1 MGETRFLFFAPK
13 APPHQKPHMTD
24 SPKSDNSC
32 LNLLSKLLSSA
43 QTSPILSSKLWR
55 RGAIGLSLILLVGT
69 GGALLWLWFFVNR
82 DLESLVAKELE
93 KLIDRPIK
101 IGSIEQYYL
110 TGLRIGASAI
120 PPTETDPDFVKVPT
134 VNVSFEPL
142 TLLFRRTLNLKIAL
156 QQPTIYIAQDIAGNW
171 LSLNSKESALAKTSN
186 VNITTVQI
194 TNGQVMLLPNGKI
207 QAQLFDQ
214 KSSLMPYIIMQ
225 NFQAKV
231 NFNSFQKNIIYQLA
245 TQPNQGGN
253 LTIKSQINLNNL
265 ATKIHLQ
272 GKNLDAANMMPLMPN
287 LPFRVA
293 QGKLNADLQVN
304 LAANTVTFW
313 QGYASFT
320 GISGQLGKLGQPIS
334 QVSGQVNFA
343 DLRVFVR
350 NTQAVYGNLPLKIS
364 GSIKPK
370 SDYNLAISIPSLSLA
385 DYLHTF
391 KDIFKVN
398 FPFPLTGSVSTELQ
412 VTGSWSQPILSGML
426 VTTTPGKVDLIDV
439 KTANAR
445 FKMQGEN
452 LRITDIQIEPTLG
465 GFIYGRGN
473 IQLGEIP
480 QLGFYLLGENLPGD
494 AIAQLYR
501 PEKLPFTIGRI
512 HGSAKILG
520 QADRP
525 TALVNWRSPEMKY
538 PGRGELTIAKETIL
552 LNNSIFQVAGGT
564 VNATGA
570 MMLDKD
576 RWQAF
581 FKAQNIQL
589 NQLNLSNTN
598 PAKNSIPENYL
609 PGNITSENNTPVY
622 PAILSGGLRISGK
635 LTSLTPANIQG
646 SGEVELT
653 TADAKVTGRGTLDKG
668 KWLASLGVQT
678 LPGKALPLNQLI
690 PDLLIPMKLSSGTL
704 ELSGTLD

>member
-1 MGETRFLFFAPK
+1 MTD
-13 APPHQKPHMTD
+13 MTD
-24 SPKSDNSC
+24 SPKSDNSS
-32 LNLLSKLLSSA
+32 LNLLSNLLSKA
-43 QTSPILSSKLWR
+43 QRSPILASKLWH

-69 GGALLWLWFFVNR
+69 AGALSWLWFFVNS
-82 DLESLVAKELE
+82 DLKSLVEKELE

-110 TGLRIGASAI
+110 TGLRIGASTI
-120 PPTETDPDFVKVPT
+120 PPTEADPDFVKVPT
-134 VNVSFEPL
+134 VNVRFDPL
-142 TLLFRRTLNLKIAL
+142 ALLFKGTLNLKIAL

-171 LSLNSKESALAKTSN
+171 IGLNSKESALAKTSN

-194 TNGQVMLLPNGKI
+194 INGQVMLLPNGKI

-214 KSSLMPYIIMQ
+214 KLPMKLPAVILQ
-225 NFQAKV
+225 NFQAKA
-231 NFNSFQKNIIYQLA
+231 NFNPVQKKVKYQLV

-253 LTIKSQINLNNL
+253 LTLKGQIHLESST
-265 ATKIHLQ
+265 TKIHLQ
-272 GKNLDAANMMPLMPN
+272 GKNLDAANMMTLMSN
-287 LPFRVA
+287 FPFRID
-293 QGKLNADLQVN
+293 QGKLNADLQLN

-313 QGYASFT
+313 QGYANFT

-334 QVSGQVNFA
+334 QASGQVNFA

-385 DYLHTF
+385 DYLNNF

-398 FPFPLTGSVSTELQ
+398 FSFPLTGSVSTELQ
-412 VTGSWSQPILSGML
+412 VTGSWLQPILSGTL

-439 KTANAR
+439 KTAKAR
-445 FKMQGEN
+445 FEMQGEN
-452 LRITDIQIEPTLG
+452 LRITDIQIEPNLG

-473 IQLGEIP
+473 IQFGEIP
-480 QLGFYLLGENLPGD
+480 QVGFYLLGENLPGD

-501 PEKLPFTIGRI
+501 PEKLPFAIGSI

-520 QADRP
+520 QVDRP
-525 TALVNWRSPEMKY
+525 TALVNWRSPEMRY

-552 LNNSIFQVAGGT
+552 LNNSSFQVAGGT

-609 PGNITSENNTPVY
+609 PDYLPGNITSEDTTPAY
-622 PAILSGGLRISGK
+622 PAILSGGLRLSGK

-653 TADAKVTGRGTLDKG
+653 TADAKITGRGTLDKG
-668 KWLASLGVQT
+668 KWLVALGVQT
-678 LPGKALPLNQLI
+678 LSKKALPLNQLI